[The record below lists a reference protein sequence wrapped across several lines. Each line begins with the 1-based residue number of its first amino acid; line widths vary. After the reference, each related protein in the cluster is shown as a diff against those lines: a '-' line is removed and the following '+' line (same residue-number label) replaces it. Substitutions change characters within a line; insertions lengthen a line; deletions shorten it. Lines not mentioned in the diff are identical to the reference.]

1 MISHPAAWD
10 AYPATG
16 YKPAVRVTAYSPAN
30 RLGAALDVPVTDGW
44 VLKDATQYPRTHAQV
59 TTASTSLLPAAIDS
73 NLTPFG
79 GWLKIETGYTDAAG
93 TTTYMTIMDG
103 PITRLTA
110 NRPGGLLT
118 IEAADA
124 SVFQSQRVTATDM
137 AWDSVTYPG
146 AYNMCQAIG
155 NNFPEVT
162 AVTGTNGVDY
172 STWTAAMTTV
182 PVPTGYVWRA
192 GTTAWSVVEYLSDLV
207 GAEAFCN
214 EQRKFIMRPIPT
226 IGAPAA
232 TLATGEGGTITE
244 LDSVLERTY
253 NAVYLAYASGI
264 VGTWNAETYYSPG
277 PMGPVYYGRY
287 CLYETR
293 EGTPT
298 QDQADT
304 AARAYAYRVKGTG
317 RTTTIRAVPM
327 PWLEPGDT
335 VTVNPDNAPSELH
348 LIQSVSIPLGPDVM
362 TVTTRNPPY
371 TGTL

>member
-1 MISHPAAWD
+1 MITHPAAWD
-10 AYPATG
+10 AYPSTS
-16 YKPAVRVTAYSPAN
+16 YRPAVRVTAYSPGA
-30 RLGAALDVPVTDGW
+30 RLGAPIDVPVSDGW

-59 TTASTSLLPAAIDS
+59 TTASPSLLPTAIDS

-79 GWLKIETGYTDAAG
+79 GWLKVETGYTDSAG
-93 TTTYMTIMDG
+93 TTTYVTIMDG
-103 PITRLTA
+103 PITRLSV

-124 SVFQSQRVTATDM
+124 SVFQSQRITATDM

-155 NNFPEVT
+155 QGNPEIT
-162 AVTGTNGVDY
+162 AVNGTNGVDY
-172 STWTAAMTTV
+172 STWTTAMTQV
-182 PVPTGYVWRA
+182 PVPTGYVWKA
-192 GTTAWSVVEYLSDLV
+192 GTTAWSVVEYLSDLC
-207 GAEAFCN
+207 GAEAFYDAN
-214 EQRKFIMRPIPT
+214 RKFIMRPLPT
-226 IGAPAA
+226 IGTPVA

-244 LDSVLERTY
+244 LDSALERTY
-253 NAVYLAYASGI
+253 NTVFLAFASGI
-264 VGTWNAETYYSPG
+264 VGTWNADTYYG
-277 PMGPVYYGRY
+277 TTPMAPFNYGRF
-287 CLYETR
+287 CLYESR
-293 EGTPT
+293 DGTPT
-298 QDQADT
+298 QAQADD

-335 VTVNPDNAPSELH
+335 VTVNPDGAPSELH
-348 LIQSVSIPLGPDVM
+348 LIQSVSIPLGLDVM